1 MLWQKKVRG
10 GVLLYAL
17 LMAAIF
23 SLLLQ
28 FYLHRQVANHQI
40 FQASLER
47 REALVMAQL
56 SQKKLEQDKGI
67 VIFDKGKVTYQRKDR
82 VLKMIVKTTSGST
95 YQYEETLIEL
105 AEKKSLDS
113 QKASSQKVT
122 KQTEKE

>member
-40 FQASLER
+40 FQSSTER
-47 REALVMAQL
+47 REALAMAQL

-67 VIFDKGKVTYQRKDR
+67 VTFDKGKVTYQRKDR
-82 VLKMIVKTTSGST
+82 VLKMMVETTSGST
-95 YQYEETLIEL
+95 YQYEETLIEP
-105 AEKKSLDS
+105 AEKKSQDS
-113 QKASSQKVT
+113 QKASSQKAT

>member
-1 MLWQKKVRG
+1 MLWQKKVKG

-40 FQASLER
+40 FQASTER
-47 REALVMAQL
+47 REALAMAQL

-67 VIFDKGKVTYQRKDR
+67 VTFDKGKVTYQRKDR
-82 VLKMIVKTTSGST
+82 SLKIVVETTSGST
-95 YQYEETLIEL
+95 YQYEETLVKP
-105 AEKKSLDS
+105 AEKKSQDS